1 MRLIRGFY
9 MALGMFC
16 GIPLPFHIWDE
27 KLAAIMVASLP
38 LVGAVIGAIWWALA
52 LLLTIP
58 SLPLVMAAALLTV
71 APFFIAGFI
80 HLDGYMDTSD
90 ALLSRRPL
98 ENKLRILK
106 DPTIGAFAGVMLAM
120 LFLLQFA
127 AMFTIVESGRHL
139 ALLIVICVISRS
151 CSALSIFVLRHMPI
165 SNYAATL
172 GRGAGAASKVFVALV
187 ALGAVALSFLHAG
200 IVGLAVCAATVLGY
214 AAAMRVVYKDFKGIS
229 GDLLG
234 YSLVISELC
243 GLVALAL
250 LQGLE
255 TRLWF

>member
-27 KLAAIMVASLP
+27 KLTAIMVASLP

-58 SLPLVMAAALLTV
+58 SLPLVMVAALLTI
-71 APFFIAGFI
+71 APFLIAGFI

-98 ENKLRILK
+98 EDKMRILK
-106 DPTIGAFAGVMLAM
+106 DPTVGAFAGVMLAI

-172 GRGAGAASKVFVALV
+172 GRNAGTASKVFVAFIV
-187 ALGAVALSFLHAG
+187 LGAVALSFLYAG
-200 IVGLAVCAATVLGY
+200 IVGLAVSVATVLGY